1 MIKKMIEFSGRHL
14 CVMVYIFMYLN
25 ILNMSSLPNLLKLY
39 SRKYS
44 SYMLLMNLDFH
55 KSLSASGK
63 TEKTELS

>member
-1 MIKKMIEFSGRHL
+1 
-14 CVMVYIFMYLN
+14 MVYILMYLT
-25 ILNMSSLPNLLKLY
+25 IINMGSLPNLLKLY
-39 SRKYS
+39 LRKYS